1 MNTKDMDFF
10 LKTYK
15 AQLIDRIKN
24 ISAEVMS
31 NIVLEL
37 IRASENKNRVFVL
50 GNGGSAATA
59 SHIVNDF
66 GAGLKRRDIL
76 CLDIVSLSD
85 NIATVTA
92 LSNDIGYDEIYIKQL
107 EGIIKKN
114 DILMAISCSGD
125 SENIIRAARYAKKN
139 NAIVIGLTGF
149 NGGKLKKLSDINYHV
164 QTKHGEYGLVEDVHM
179 IFDHILYTYF
189 IKMKNND

>member
-1 MNTKDMDFF
+1 
-10 LKTYK
+10 
-15 AQLIDRIKN
+15 
-24 ISAEVMS
+24 
-31 NIVLEL
+31 
-37 IRASENKNRVFVL
+37 
-50 GNGGSAATA
+50 
-59 SHIVNDF
+59 
-66 GAGLKRRDIL
+66 
-76 CLDIVSLSD
+76 
-85 NIATVTA
+85 
-92 LSNDIGYDEIYIKQL
+92 
-107 EGIIKKN
+107 
-114 DILMAISCSGD
+114 MAISCSGD